1 MSKFLNKEDFNNN
14 IQEYKFLP
22 FKFSDFDHNTKII
35 SNLIGEFELL
45 PNEIFK
51 EFTSKNLSNTDPFYS
66 SLRDKHFLIDR
77 NTSVALE
84 LLPLKIKTKY
94 QMLAEFTA
102 LHIFVVSLRCEH
114 SCPYCQVSR
123 QSEDKNSFDMDEINA
138 EKALELVFKSPSTN
152 IKIEFQGGEPLLNFN
167 LVKFIVRRAIE
178 KKPVEKNLGFV
189 IATNLALINDEILE
203 FCSNYNILI
212 STSLDG
218 PRELH
223 NKNRPRRGNNSYEKT
238 IEGINLSRSYL
249 GHDSVSAL
257 MTTTVDSLP
266 KVEEIINE
274 YVKNKFNGIFLR
286 PLSPHG
292 FAIKTKSYS
301 KYRFQ
306 EWLDFYK
313 KGLDYIIKLND
324 NGIAFSEYF
333 SQIILK
339 KMLTSDANGYVDLM
353 NPAGT
358 GIAVI
363 VYNYDGKIYASDE
376 GRMLAESGDD
386 YFCLGS
392 VNDSYSDIFASDK
405 LLDLLENSFTKSSPL
420 CSDCVYEEYCGAD
433 PVFHYATQKDIV
445 GHKPTSEFCN
455 RNIEIFKHLISLMK
469 NSNKVE
475 ALFRSWIK

>member
-22 FKFSDFDHNTKII
+22 FKFSDFDHDTKII

-45 PNEIFK
+45 PNKIFK
-51 EFTSKNLSNTDPFYS
+51 EFTSKNLSNTDPYYS
-66 SLRDKHFLIDR
+66 SLRDKHFLIDT

-123 QSEDKNSFDMDEINA
+123 QSEDKNSFDMNEKNA

-167 LVKFIVRRAIE
+167 LVKFIVLRAIE

-313 KGLDYIIKLND
+313 KGLDYIIKLNE
-324 NGIAFSEYF
+324 NGIEFSEYF